1 MKTSIRIA
9 LTGTASASLLALTGC
24 AGLFGPDIENP
35 PALSEIDDQ
44 MWESMEEAGSVTLV
58 TNLDDLAEM
67 EPQSAQAMEQM
78 FGDDVSDLK
87 IYGALDGSG
96 TGMSIGDDDLMRVF
110 GKNEAYLSADAV
122 FGIFDNQNMGLG
134 AEADEIL
141 SEVSA
146 ELSGSWI
153 DFGSE
158 LQTSSDDGAFDMGG
172 LFDDLH
178 DSWTEGDSSESPIDR
193 DEISD
198 EGTHEVRDDQDVW
211 VYEGEDEGQELVLE
225 ADPDA
230 PKILEV
236 NDADMTMSFTKWG
249 ETEAPEQPEDANIL
263 TQQDL
268 EQRVSEAMMGGS
280 F

>member
-1 MKTSIRIA
+1 MKTGIRIA

-35 PALSEIDDQ
+35 PALSEIDEQ

-58 TNLDDLAEM
+58 TSLDDLADM
-67 EPQSAQAMEQM
+67 EPQSAEAMQQM
-78 FGDDVSDLK
+78 FGEDVSDMK

-96 TGMSIGDDDLMRVF
+96 TAMSVGDDDLMRVF
-110 GKNEAYLSADAV
+110 GKDEAYLSADAV
-122 FGIFDNQNMGLG
+122 FGIFENQNMGFG
-134 AEADEIL
+134 ADADEIL
-141 SEVSA
+141 SEVS
-146 ELSGSWI
+146 EDLSGSWI

-158 LQTSSDDGAFDMGG
+158 LESSTGDDAFDVGA
-172 LFDDLH
+172 LFDQLQE
-178 DSWTEGDSSESPIDR
+178 SWKDGDSSETPIDR

-198 EGTHEVRDDQDVW
+198 EGIHEVRDEQDVW

-230 PKILEV
+230 PKILEIS
-236 NDADMTMSFTKWG
+236 DGDMTMSFTKWG
-249 ETEAPEQPEDANIL
+249 ETEEPEHPEDSDVL